1 MELVGTWR
9 SDPSDVAGL
18 RKYGDITLQFLSDG
32 TLLYTVRESESGKAS
47 MACLTYR
54 TEPGFLIT
62 DQPSQPRLE
71 RTKYHIGED
80 GVLVLESGDQKTRYV
95 KVSEGGEI
103 EIN

>member
-9 SDPSDVAGL
+9 SDPSDVAGI
-18 RKYGDITLQFLSDG
+18 RKYGAITLQFLADG
-32 TLLYTVRESESGKAS
+32 TLVYTVRESGKAS

-62 DQPSQPRLE
+62 DQPSKPRLE

-95 KVSEGGEI
+95 KVSEGGEV